1 MGDLLVHHRVVERLT
16 ERLYN
21 RRIIDNVDR
30 GVYLQYMI
38 ELALQQQDPAWE
50 CMTGWAMWDLE
61 NKSSGARMEV
71 QQSSTLQTWLIASAG
86 IKSAPS

>member
-1 MGDLLVHHRVVERLT
+1 MADLSVHHRVVERLL

-38 ELALQQQDPAWE
+38 ELPCSNRIRRGNA
-50 CMTGWAMWDLE
+50 
-61 NKSSGARMEV
+61 
-71 QQSSTLQTWLIASAG
+71 
-86 IKSAPS
+86 